1 MDVRGHAS
9 EPIGTDP
16 RWGERTV
23 NGLSVEVSGTNFWVS
38 NVPLGAGTQ
47 EIVAAISDEAGNVGR
62 TTNTVVV
69 KIATNGAYQFDAAG
83 NVTNIAYA
91 ELGTVGLAW
100 DGWYMLKS
108 VATNGATA
116 ESYTYDAYGRRVTI
130 TKGTNT
136 LCLVYDG
143 PHCIAEVD
151 TNGVPVRS
159 YTYGPGIDN
168 VLAMTVHQP
177 DVRTYYYIKD
187 HLGSVLALTDESGA
201 LVESYSYDAWGRVL
215 AVYDAAG
222 TEISES
228 AVGNRIL
235 WQGREYSWST
245 GLYYFRARWYDPVT
259 GRWLSN
265 DPIGISGG
273 LNQYVFCGN
282 NPVNFVDPFGCNPYG
297 TPPPRWALPW
307 RVYYAYYGGTHM
319 VGYYSPTGQAGL
331 GPQDIGPPG
340 GPYPIDWMDH
350 AFMFHDQDLACA
362 PSHSGIRQAH
372 SMLQIRLLVAP
383 FRHPLPNHI
392 QRPNLIRAWATIPVF
407 FLAHPGSRLGHEFGN
422 GHDDSGMV
430 TFTFF
435 ELGF

>member
-1 MDVRGHAS
+1 MKHSGTASPQQKADPPSENRVVVFSRSSIPCAGSFGS
-9 EPIGTDP
+9 EPVELRHENGSMGT
-16 RWGERTV
+16 TTA
-23 NGLSVEVSGTNFWVS
+23 SGVF
-38 NVPLGAGTQ
+38 
-47 EIVAAISDEAGNVGR
+47 
-62 TTNTVVV
+62 
-69 KIATNGAYQFDAAG
+69 
-83 NVTNIAYA
+83 
-91 ELGTVGLAW
+91 
-100 DGWYMLKS
+100 
-108 VATNGATA
+108 
-116 ESYTYDAYGRRVTI
+116 
-130 TKGTNT
+130 
-136 LCLVYDG
+136 C
-143 PHCIAEVD
+143 
-151 TNGVPVRS
+151 
-159 YTYGPGIDN
+159 
-168 VLAMTVHQP
+168 
-177 DVRTYYYIKD
+177 
-187 HLGSVLALTDESGA
+187 
-201 LVESYSYDAWGRVL
+201 
-215 AVYDAAG
+215 
-222 TEISES
+222 
-228 AVGNRIL
+228 
-235 WQGREYSWST
+235 
-245 GLYYFRARWYDPVT
+245 
-259 GRWLSN
+259 WLSN